1 MEDETT
7 QTVEIDLKN
16 LFCYVLK
23 HTKELLIVAVIFGIV
38 GAGFSYIKQKKEMP
52 TEPPTNVLD
61 TSVMLPG
68 ESDEAYNNRVANVE
82 RANDIITNISALT
95 KQVEIQNEYLSN
107 SVYMQI
113 DPLNTASSRV
123 QIVIT
128 CDGGMVGGLDSLYN
142 AYSLDITK
150 GDYINSVAEE
160 LGYTPGAVQ
169 ELIGVYLTSTG
180 LTYADSQYQ
189 IGTLNIYVLGPSADE
204 TELIMDAI
212 VAEVESV
219 SKVYDS
225 SIMNHTI
232 SVAGRQS
239 IVGYDSGVKKNQLD
253 SVTTLN
259 TIQTQINNLNANLDN
274 IAKTLGLAD
283 RTDFYESVIVATIT
297 NNSISIANC
306 IQYGL
311 VGLILGIVFAAGII
325 VLIYVFDRK
334 IVSQSQ
340 FFSLLYTIESVGVCK
355 PSGKRTKL
363 QVMLD
368 RMSNDDNALSEEN
381 TNKIISANYSN
392 LTVRSKKILIT
403 GTIDSDAVREQIK
416 KLGITGTVKLD
427 MFSNPAILQTV
438 SEYEGV
444 VLVEKRGNSRKRM
457 IREQIRLLNNSG
469 TKILERLFFN
479 FGGKHCLWKTPI
491 IST

>member
-1 MEDETT
+1 MKDETT
-7 QTVEIDLKN
+7 QTVEIDLKD

-38 GAGFSYIKQKKEMP
+38 GAGFSYIKQKKEKP
-52 TEPPTNVLD
+52 TEHSTNVLD
-61 TSVMLPG
+61 ISVKLPG
-68 ESDEAYNNRVANVE
+68 ESDEAYNNRVANVV

-113 DPLNTASSRV
+113 DPLNTASSRA

-189 IGTLNIYVLGPSADE
+189 IGTLNVYVLGPSVDE

-219 SKVYDS
+219 SKIYDS

-232 SVAGRQS
+232 SVVGSQS
-239 IVGYDSGVKKNQLD
+239 AVGYDSGVKKNQLD

-259 TIQTQINNLNANLDN
+259 TIQIQINNLNNNLDN
-274 IAKTLGLAD
+274 IAKMLGLTD
-283 RTDFYESVIVATIT
+283 RNDFYEDVSTATTLEASVSYKEIIKYGAVGLFFGLIIVAGFY
-297 NNSISIANC
+297 ALL
-306 IQYGL
+306 Y
-311 VGLILGIVFAAGII
+311 ILGKRV
-325 VLIYVFDRK
+325 
-334 IVSQSQ
+334 VSQTQ
-340 FFSLLYTIESVGVCK
+340 FFTLFGVNKIGVCK
-355 PSGKRTKL
+355 PSGKRTKIAL
-363 QVMLD
+363 LFD
-368 RMSNDDNALSEEN
+368 RWMNDDNSLDENN
-381 TNKIISANYSN
+381 TNALVSANFSN
-392 LTVRSKKILIT
+392 LTAGMNKILIT
-403 GTIDSDAVREQIK
+403 GTVDSEAIKERLKALNVAGEVR
-416 KLGITGTVKLD
+416 LD
-427 MFSNPAILQTV
+427 IFSNPDVLKGVSKYDGIVLIEQRGV
-438 SEYEGV
+438 SE
-444 VLVEKRGNSRKRM
+444 KKA
-457 IREQIRLLNNSG
+457 IIEQIRLLHNSG
-469 TKILERLFFN
+469 TKIV
-479 FGGKHCLWKTPI
+479 GAI
-491 IST
+491 II